1 MQGFLAAILKKK
13 KKESF
18 FFPLGDLCSLVRVD
32 RACEGGGRGEGGGE
46 RREGREESKRSK
58 KKKEVA
64 RLFER
69 SKLVVLEIETNSCE
83 LIHIFE
89 EEFTSSTIYRI
100 VSSV

>member
-1 MQGFLAAILKKK
+1 MR
-13 KKESF
+13 
-18 FFPLGDLCSLVRVD
+18 VR
-32 RACEGGGRGEGGGE
+32 GGEGGGE

-58 KKKEVA
+58 KKKKVA

>member
-13 KKESF
+13 KKNPFFSLSGIYARSF
-18 FFPLGDLCSLVRVD
+18 ASIVRV
-32 RACEGGGRGEGGGE
+32 RGEGGGE

-58 KKKEVA
+58 KKKKVA